1 MNYIERLYEQ
11 AAQRGG
17 KILLPEATISERVM
31 DAAIKLSKDG
41 LVDLVLIGEDQQF
54 PFEIR
59 NSKHVTIVNPS
70 KYLADGKMAKKLY
83 EMRKH
88 KGLTYDQSIELIRD
102 PIYFSTML
110 VEMGVA
116 DGMVIGA
123 HYTTADSLRPALQ
136 LIKGGNG
143 RPVIGCM
150 IVDREDFIEPKL
162 FLDISLNVS
171 PNAEELARF
180 GLEGADFYEN
190 TFRRRAKVA
199 FLSYSTYG
207 SAKGEEVEKMRNA
220 ANMAKAQLGDNKYII
235 DGEMQF
241 DAAVVPAVSK
251 TKCPLSQIQGDANV
265 FVFPDINS
273 GNIGYKIAQRLG
285 GCECVGPIMLN
296 FKHPVNDL
304 SRGCSVEDIYNTVII
319 TKLQIKE

>member
-11 AAQRGG
+11 AKQKSG
-17 KILLPEATISERVM
+17 KILLPEATLSERVM
-31 DAAIKLSKDG
+31 SAVLKLIRDEIAD
-41 LVDLVLIGEDQQF
+41 VVLIGEEQQF
-54 PFEIR
+54 PFEVR
-59 NSKHVTIVNPS
+59 NSKHVTIINPS

-83 EMRKH
+83 EMRKS
-88 KGLTYDQSIELIRD
+88 KGLTYEQSIELIRD

-110 VEMGVA
+110 VELGVA
-116 DGMVIGA
+116 DGMVLGA

-136 LIKGGNG
+136 IIKGKEGK
-143 RPVIGCM
+143 PVIGCM
-150 IVDREDFIEPKL
+150 IVDRGDFIEPKL
-162 FLDISLNVS
+162 FLDISLNVE

-180 GLEGADFYEN
+180 GLEGADFYESM
-190 TFRRRAKVA
+190 FRRRAKVV

-207 SAKGEEVEKMRNA
+207 SGKGDSVEKMRNA
-220 ANMAKAQLGDNKYII
+220 TNMAKSQLGNNGYII

-241 DAAVVPAVSK
+241 DAAVEVEVGK
-251 TKCPLSQIQGDANV
+251 TKCPLSPIHGDANV

-273 GNIGYKIAQRLG
+273 GNIGYKIAQRFG
-285 GCECVGPIMLN
+285 GCECVGPIILN
-296 FKHPVNDL
+296 FRHPVNDL